1 MANTFSQI
9 YLQFVFAVK
18 GRNSLIRKE
27 NKFELHNYIIGLA
40 ENRKAKM
47 LSINSMPDHI
57 HLFVGFNPSVL
68 ISDFVKEIKVESHE
82 LIDKKKWA
90 QGYAWQT
97 GYGAFSYS
105 RSDIDKVCKYIQ
117 NQEEHHRHKSF
128 NIEYIELLQ
137 EFGLPYNERYLFEW
151 IK

>member
-68 ISDFVKEIKVESHE
+68 ISDFVKEIKIESHE

-90 QGYAWQT
+90 QGFAWQT

-137 EFGLPYNERYLFEW
+137 EFGLPYDERYLFEW